1 MNFSFKLVLPYWLG
15 VKNLLVNAGNVGLF
29 LGQED
34 PMEKDLLHVF
44 FSMPGKC
51 LGNLTDWEEPGGLQS
66 MGVTKIQT

>member
-1 MNFSFKLVLPYWLG
+1 MKFSFKLVLPYWLG
-15 VKNLLVNAGNVGLF
+15 IKNLLVNAGDVGLF

-44 FSMPGKC
+44 FSMTGKC
-51 LGNLTDWEEPGGLQS
+51 LGNLMDWEEPGGLQS